1 MPYSMTGIGFSD
13 LSADN
18 YEVSLR
24 MKSVNGKGLD
34 ISIKGSKEIL
44 FFVENDIRNFIKN
57 HFSRG
62 SFQIFIN
69 VKFKKIEEIID
80 IDIFKTAVENVKE
93 MLQKIQLNPSDD
105 KIYDISSNFYSNMQE
120 EKEPDEQ
127 LKNLIFEALEKASQ
141 ELKKER
147 KIEGEKLVK
156 DINERLNKI
165 ENYLSL
171 IEKEKDEIT
180 EKAKNKMI
188 EKIKE
193 LLGEE
198 FSERAFIE
206 ASIIAEKM
214 DITEEIVRLH
224 SHIKRF
230 KQLLNLDEPIGRKLD
245 FLCQEMH
252 REINTLG
259 NKMPDFSKYTV
270 EMKTELEKIRQ
281 QVQNIE

>member
-1 MPYSMTGIGFSD
+1 MPYSMTGIGFADFSSD
-13 LSADN
+13 E
-18 YEVSLR
+18 YEVSLKMR
-24 MKSVNGKGLD
+24 SVNGKGLD
-34 ISIKGSKEIL
+34 ISIKGPKEIL
-44 FFVENDIRNFIKN
+44 FFIENDIRNFIKE

-69 VKFKKIEEIID
+69 IKFKKIEEIID
-80 IDIFKTAVENVKE
+80 VNIFKTAVENVKE
-93 MLQKIQLNPSDD
+93 ILQKIHLNPSDD
-105 KIYDISSNFYSNMQE
+105 KIYDVASNFYSNMQE

-127 LKNLIFEALEKASQ
+127 LRELIFKALEKASE

-156 DINERLNKI
+156 DITERLDRI
-165 ENYLSL
+165 EKYLSL

-214 DITEEIVRLH
+214 DITEEIVRLK

-230 KQLLNLDEPIGRKLD
+230 RELLKADESIGRKLD

>member
-44 FFVENDIRNFIKN
+44 FFIENDIRNFIKEQ
-57 HFSRG
+57 FSRG
-62 SFQIFIN
+62 SFQIFVN

-80 IDIFKTAVENVKE
+80 IDIFKTAVKNVKE

-105 KIYDISSNFYSNMQE
+105 KIYDISSNFYSNIQE

-171 IEKEKDEIT
+171 IEKGKDEIT

-281 QVQNIE
+281 QVQNVE